1 MTRRKFTAVR
11 AAQITAHSEFSFG
24 ERTDKRRE
32 KSALA
37 TAQKPFVYIN
47 QNLHAGDLIDSFWV
61 IYEFMFAYDKN
72 QSETLFFHSN
82 LCAHSFGCRRLNVAL
97 GLMTAEKIYDIKNAV
112 HTIVNSLSLCLR
124 LG

>member
-72 QSETLFFHSN
+72 QSETLF
-82 LCAHSFGCRRLNVAL
+82 
-97 GLMTAEKIYDIKNAV
+97 
-112 HTIVNSLSLCLR
+112 SLEFMCTFIWLSPFKCCTWTHDGGKDLWY
-124 LG
+124 